1 MEGLSLDPRAL
12 YSQIKMKQDFSFAPK
27 KAESGFG
34 NLLKVSKKEDLPQKK
49 AELKKACQA
58 MEAVFT
64 EMMLKEM
71 RKTVHKTKLVDG
83 GFAEEVFSDMLYTEY
98 AQKMAENSDSGIGNM
113 MYKSL
118 EKTL

>member
-12 YSQIKMKQDFSFAPK
+12 YSQIKMKQDFAPRK
-27 KAESGFG
+27 TTESFG
-34 NLLKVSKKEDLPQKK
+34 NLMKVEGIEDKAQKK
-49 AELKKACQA
+49 LELKKACQA

-64 EMMLKEM
+64 EQMLKEM
-71 RKTVHKTKLVDG
+71 RKTVHKTKLIDG

-98 AQKMAENSDSGIGNM
+98 AQKMAENSESGIASM

-118 EKTL
+118 EHTI